1 MKKVILFA
9 TLLVLTSFNL
19 TAATKKDKIIQLF
32 GLMNSDKMINSMVD
46 NMSKM
51 FQNQSSELKDARKD
65 SIQKVYMAYV
75 MDETKAF
82 SKNLINNDMVIIYDK
97 YFTENEVDKYIEF
110 YQTPEGK
117 KFLDQTPN
125 IQNDLMT
132 SVINNYLPDLTKK
145 FKNKLDELKKK

>member
-9 TLLVLTSFNL
+9 TLIFFVSFNL
-19 TAATKKDKIIQLF
+19 SAGNKKDKIIQLF

-51 FQNQSSELKDARKD
+51 FQNQSSEITNSKKD

-75 MDETKAF
+75 LDETKVF

-97 YFTENEVDKYIEF
+97 YFTEKEIDKYIEF
-110 YQTPEGK
+110 YQTSEGK
-117 KFLDQTPN
+117 KMLDLTPN
-125 IQNDLMT
+125 IQNDLISNIM
-132 SVINNYLPDLTKK
+132 NNYLPDLKTK
-145 FKNKLDELKKK
+145 FKNKLEELNKL

>member
-9 TLLVLTSFNL
+9 TILVFTSFNL

-51 FQNQSSELKDARKD
+51 FQNQTSELKNARKD
-65 SIQKVYMAYV
+65 SIQKVYMEYV

-117 KFLDQTPN
+117 KLLDQ
-125 IQNDLMT
+125 
-132 SVINNYLPDLTKK
+132 
-145 FKNKLDELKKK
+145 

>member
-51 FQNQSSELKDARKD
+51 FQNQTSELKNARKD

-75 MDETKAF
+75 TDETKVF

-97 YFTENEVDKYIEF
+97 YFTENDVDKYIEF

-117 KFLDQTPN
+117 KLLDQSTN

-132 SVINNYLPDLTKK
+132 AIINTYLPELKTK
-145 FKNKLDELKKK
+145 FKNKLDELNKL

>member
-46 NMSKM
+46 NISKM

-65 SIQKVYMAYV
+65 SIQKVYMEYV

-97 YFTENEVDKYIEF
+97 YFTENDVDKYIEF

-117 KFLDQTPN
+117 KLLDQSTN

-132 SVINNYLPDLTKK
+132 AIINTYLPELKTK
-145 FKNKLDELKKK
+145 FKNKLDELNKL

>member
-9 TLLVLTSFNL
+9 TLIFFVSFNL
-19 TAATKKDKIIQLF
+19 SAGNKKDKIIQLF

-51 FQNQSSELKDARKD
+51 FQNQSSEITNSKKD

-75 MDETKAF
+75 LDETKVF

-97 YFTENEVDKYIEF
+97 YFTEKEIDNYIEF
-110 YQTPEGK
+110 YQTSEGK
-117 KFLDQTPN
+117 KMLDLTPN
-125 IQNDLMT
+125 IQNDLISNIM
-132 SVINNYLPDLTKK
+132 NNYLPDLKTK
-145 FKNKLDELKKK
+145 FKNKLEELNKL